1 MMVVVAMMMIM
12 MMIIMMMIMM
22 IMYDAF
28 DIAGQT
34 DADPEELDE
43 GGHAYSQ
50 VEAAVNDDRQEEEA
64 DDVDGVDAHLY
75 TMEEK
80 SGGAANQS
88 AFNYDKSGP
97 SMMLV
102 NNSSTVAQSAT
113 TSDRSGQNTAF
124 IEVDTLRFS
133 SSMPILNMFGQAVT
147 AARSPPLPD
156 MTNNSKYLA
165 MTTDQFHVSS
175 SESDLRKSKSLIDIA
190 KDYAQRERKFR
201 SDNASITIPI
211 KGESVPLFEASEK
224 HRIKD
229 PLLTQVI
236 KPLKYSITRDYA

>member
-1 MMVVVAMMMIM
+1 MLMHNPSTA
-12 MMIIMMMIMM
+12 
-22 IMYDAF
+22 
-28 DIAGQT
+28 
-34 DADPEELDE
+34 L
-43 GGHAYSQ
+43 GHI
-50 VEAAVNDDRQEEEA
+50 
-64 DDVDGVDAHLY
+64 
-75 TMEEK
+75 
-80 SGGAANQS
+80 
-88 AFNYDKSGP
+88 P
-97 SMMLV
+97 P
-102 NNSSTVAQSAT
+102 
-113 TSDRSGQNTAF
+113 SDRSGANTAF

-147 AARSPPLPD
+147 VAHSPPLQPA

-165 MTTDQFHVSS
+165 MTTDQFDVSS
-175 SESDLRKSKSLIDIA
+175 SEHKLDLRKSKSLIDIA

-224 HRIKD
+224 HRHRIKD